1 MNVHIDGRLKIIFVL
16 RRANINYFHFDIVCK
31 KVENIFFYTRKG
43 IVMNGFDENGTT
55 VGNSKT
61 AGKNMGQFGSTQDV
75 INKRL
80 SIHVGY

>member
-1 MNVHIDGRLKIIFVL
+1 
-16 RRANINYFHFDIVCK
+16 
-31 KVENIFFYTRKG
+31 
-43 IVMNGFDENGTT
+43 MNGFDENGTT

-80 SIHVGY
+80 SIHVGYWSSADYMYPSLPNLQLQNSLQFMKKTYSQAS